1 VESASAAGQAELA
14 APNIA
19 DVQYYL
25 SDLLERCAAQT
36 QGRGYFRFRFE
47 RYEEAPMNVAQ
58 KVIEQYKEAEEE

>member
-1 VESASAAGQAELA
+1 ML
-14 APNIA
+14 
-19 DVQYYL
+19 
-25 SDLLERCAAQT
+25 RAQT